1 MAGRPQNLSPDR
13 ALSLSDATFIDVRT
27 PQEFSFDLGRI
38 EGAVNV
44 PLQDMVTVGFPEEL
58 LKAPHLVIVCRSG
71 ARSGQAAAML
81 APHATGTVYNLTG
94 GMAMWARLG
103 LPMER

>member
-1 MAGRPQNLSPDR
+1 MAGRPQNLTPDQ
-13 ALSLSDATFIDVRT
+13 ALSLADATYVDVRT
-27 PQEFSFDLGRI
+27 AQEFSFDIGRI

-44 PLQDMVTVGFPEEL
+44 PLQDMATSGFPAEL
-58 LKAPHLVIVCRSG
+58 LKAKHLVIVCRSG

-81 APHATGTVYNLTG
+81 APHAEGTVYNLMG